1 MSDYKTQSDLYIE
14 LCNKGVKVK
23 NPLDD
28 AALICVDDNSVEV
41 YRILGHGYDQRKV
54 YPNGNIEYLNR

>member
-1 MSDYKTQSDLYIE
+1 MDDYKIQSELYIA
-14 LCNKGVKVK
+14 LCTKGVDIK

-41 YRILGHGYDQRKV
+41 YRILGYGYDQRKV